1 MKNILALDT
10 SADTF
15 SIAILESQPELKLL
29 AHAAGDQP
37 RQHLVELFPCIE
49 RVLRESQ
56 TELSDLAFL
65 AVTSGPGSF
74 TGVRLGVLVA
84 RSLAQV
90 HRLPIASVNVLEAL
104 AYQAQQAHPESGSI
118 VVAIDARKDQILS
131 GVAKFAPR
139 KSKDDKQ
146 NTLKGDRS
154 SWMLPVWISEPQL
167 YSPTQWIESLPN
179 GSSLAVGSA
188 GIRYGEQVLASGRVQ
203 KWCSEELN
211 RVQASSVGALGH
223 FQMKLGQSTQ
233 WGKFLP
239 YYVRPAD
246 ALPLSEQPGR
256 STLPQR

>member
-1 MKNILALDT
+1 MKKILALDT

-29 AHAAGDQP
+29 AQAAGDQP

-49 RVLRESQ
+49 RVLQESQ

-90 HRLPIASVNVLEAL
+90 HRLPIANVNVLEAL
-104 AYQAQQAHPESGSI
+104 AYQAQQAHPEAESI

-139 KSKDDKQ
+139 KSADDKQ

-154 SWMLPVWISEPQL
+154 SWLLPVWIQEPQL
-167 YSPTQWIESLPN
+167 YSPDQWLESLPN
-179 GSSLAVGSA
+179 ASLAVGSA
-188 GIRYGEQVLASGRVQ
+188 GIRYGEQALASGRIQ
-203 KWCSEELN
+203 RWCSSELN
-211 RVQASSVGALGH
+211 NVQAASVGALGH
-223 FQMKLGQSTQ
+223 FQMKLGQTTP

-246 ALPLSEQPGR
+246 ALPLSEQPG
-256 STLPQR
+256 QRTAQRG